1 MMKLRKLASLSSR
14 IGLSRSKKDANLAPP
29 PDDSDTKAS
38 GSPVVPEQSW
48 SGGSNGVVSLL
59 TGFATGMTPQLSCVT
74 IANDFFIA

>member
-48 SGGSNGVVSLL
+48 SGGSNGVVSLQ
-59 TGFATGMTPQLSCVT
+59 PLSQVLPLG
-74 IANDFFIA
+74 